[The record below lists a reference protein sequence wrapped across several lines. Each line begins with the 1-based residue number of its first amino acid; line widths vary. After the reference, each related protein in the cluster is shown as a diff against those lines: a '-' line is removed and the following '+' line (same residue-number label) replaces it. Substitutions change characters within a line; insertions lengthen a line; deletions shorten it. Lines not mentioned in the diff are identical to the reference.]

1 MSLPQEKLAELQ
13 AEYDWLG
20 WKLDEH
26 KKSASGDSEYFY
38 NDRKEKQRDINRR
51 AEIKK
56 ILNHEIPAPFVIL
69 SKAKNLINPPS

>member
-26 KKSASGDSEYFY
+26 KKSVSGDGEYFY
-38 NDRKEKQRDINRR
+38 NDRKEKQSDIDRR
-51 AEIKK
+51 AEIKN
-56 ILNHEIPAPFVIL
+56 ILKQYSP
-69 SKAKNLINPPS
+69 KNPKNKMKKSE